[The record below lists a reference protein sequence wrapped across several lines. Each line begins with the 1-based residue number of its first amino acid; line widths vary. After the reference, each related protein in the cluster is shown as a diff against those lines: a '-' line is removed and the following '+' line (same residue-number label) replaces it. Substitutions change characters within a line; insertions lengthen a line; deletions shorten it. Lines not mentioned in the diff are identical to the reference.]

1 MMTQTQTAA
10 LLSRLIYEPWEKVHQ
25 GLRAIQMEMIGDPFD
40 VMGSQGM
47 LVLGHGRA
55 YLVFRGTEATEFKLL
70 NPIPWVREMR
80 SNFGLPVEW
89 VGNGKAHNGYVR
101 HFSYIRRDARKM
113 AEKIPTPIPLIIV
126 GHSLGGCLATC
137 YASWIASGRQYD
149 HKIAGLITFGAPKC
163 LNAEALADIAC
174 PILRFTNKYDF
185 APHWQPIPG
194 LTQPKNQVKIN
205 SGGWIGPV
213 TRHSATKYQ
222 KATP

>member
-1 MMTQTQTAA
+1 MTTHQKTAA
-10 LLSRLIYEPWEKVHQ
+10 TLSRLIYEDWPKVEK
-25 GLRAIQMEMIGDPFD
+25 GLQAMQMEMVCDPFD

-47 LVLGHGRA
+47 LVLGQLRA
-55 YLVFRGTEATEFKLL
+55 YLVFRGTEAMEFSLL
-70 NPIPWVREMR
+70 NPVPWLREIR

-89 VGNGKAHNGYVR
+89 VGNGKAHSGYAR
-101 HFSYIRRDARKM
+101 HFQYIRLPARKF
-113 AEKIPTPIPLIIV
+113 AEKIPTPIPLIIT
-126 GHSLGGCLATC
+126 GHSLGGCLATH
-137 YASWIASGRQYD
+137 YASWIASGGQYD

-163 LNAEALADIAC
+163 LNDAALADIAC

-185 APHWQPIPG
+185 APNWQPIPG

-213 TRHSATKYQ
+213 TRHSASKYQ